1 MISYIYTTIN
11 VLNVWMVEC
20 FEMFIK
26 ILHPLNEFD
35 LLSGINIQYLTND
48 DGKKDIMGLITKP
61 DWWTITIH
69 FNVYDQGW
77 RPMTNDLPFMIY
89 RKSWARTLNYKT
101 RIQLRCYVLKGFL
114 FQSDYFN
121 SDLNTVN
128 LHCGKISTST
138 T

>member
-1 MISYIYTTIN
+1 MIEIWYHILYLIPRFLSRSWYLSMHSKIQGFY
-11 VLNVWMVEC
+11 L
-20 FEMFIK
+20 FIK
-26 ILHPLNEFD
+26 ILHHLSKFD

-48 DGKKDIMGLITKP
+48 DGKKDIMALITKP

-101 RIQLRCYVLKGFL
+101 RIQLSYYVYTSF
-114 FQSDYFN
+114 
-121 SDLNTVN
+121 SDLFILV
-128 LHCGKISTST
+128 LI
-138 T
+138 